1 MRRTGMRCR
10 LIAFVLPLA
19 IAACS
24 DSGGRASPG
33 ADAAPSAAPTT
44 VATAPGDP
52 AALDLCRRTPEKQ
65 GDGALATVSGGYE
78 TSQYDVAAWIDT
90 LNGPSGP
97 QGGYPQGLD
106 PQDDAPVTLC
116 FFDGVFAY
124 SRPAVPDATSTTP
137 DPHDR
142 EALLLRADGT
152 RLALLVGPAANVEIQ
167 RPTARSGVTR
177 RVGFN
182 GAAFLVPGDWAVL
195 EAGCRSGR
203 AAVYVG
209 EPNGQSCPGGRD
221 LSPAMFLQNLDLGGG
236 NFRG

>member
-1 MRRTGMRCR
+1 
-10 LIAFVLPLA
+10 
-19 IAACS
+19 
-24 DSGGRASPG
+24 
-33 ADAAPSAAPTT
+33 
-44 VATAPGDP
+44 
-52 AALDLCRRTPEKQ
+52 
-65 GDGALATVSGGYE
+65 
-78 TSQYDVAAWIDT
+78 VAAWIDT